1 MKAYEIPIKI
11 PEKGNIKLPEDLLSV
26 LPRGQVVRMIILSP
40 ESIDVNEQIMWS
52 QLTTEQFF
60 AGYSEADSIY
70 DRI

>member
-11 PEKGNIKLPEDLLSV
+11 PKEGNIELPETLLSV

-40 ESIDVNEQIMWS
+40 ESIDGNEQILWS